1 MEELNNRIVEVYQ
14 SLKGWWGRIL
24 RIDLSR
30 RKNWIQKLDPSI
42 YQGYVGGRGL
52 AVKILW
58 DELPPGVDPLSPHN
72 LLVIASGPL
81 SGLPL
86 PSSGKLVVASKSP
99 LTNGYGD
106 GNIGTMA
113 SLHLKKAGYDAI
125 VIQGASRK
133 PVYIYIENDKVEYR
147 DADHLWGL
155 DTFET
160 EDKLIREHG
169 RNIGTLIIGPA
180 GEHLVRYAT
189 IISMKG
195 RSGGRPG
202 IGAVMGSKKLKAVV
216 IKGTMMPEL
225 ADEEELRRLGE
236 AAYKEILE
244 KENYDFWVRQGTMA
258 TIVWG
263 QENSVLPTMNY
274 REAVWEYYEAIS
286 GDLMEKLKV
295 ERRGCP
301 YCNMQCGNVIIDDT
315 GRKSELDYENV
326 AMFGSNILLPDL
338 RKVATLNRLADKLG
352 LDTIS
357 MGNSLGFIMEA
368 SEKNMINEKIEW
380 GDYKEA
386 QRLIIDT
393 AYRKGLGSFLAEGVM
408 RMSRWLGKEAEDFAM
423 HVKGLEISAYDCHA
437 APGMAL
443 AFATSP
449 IGAHHKDAWLIGIEV
464 KMDRFAYSEEKV
476 DKLIFLQRIR
486 GGMFE
491 SLTTCRLPWVEL
503 GLNLDYYPRML
514 TAATGIDY
522 TLEKIYEVADR
533 IYTLIRAFWIRELD
547 GWSRLMDYPPARW
560 FKEPLSRGPYTGAK
574 LDVDKYGKMLDMYYD
589 KRGWDHRG
597 IPTKT
602 TLKKLGLESVVPV
615 LGKIVGLGTNH

>member
-1 MEELNNRIVEVYQ
+1 
-14 SLKGWWGRIL
+14 LKGWWGRIL

-30 RKNWIQKLDPSI
+30 KKTFIQTIDPSI
-42 YQGYVGGRGL
+42 YGQYIGGRGL
-52 AVKILW
+52 VARLLW
-58 DELPPGVDPLSPHN
+58 DETPQGIDPLSPHN
-72 LLVIASGPL
+72 PLIIASGPL

-99 LTNGYGD
+99 LTGGYGD

-113 SLHLKKAGYDAI
+113 SVHLRKAGFDAI
-125 VIQGASRK
+125 IIRGRSRK
-133 PVYIYIENDKVEYR
+133 PTYLYIEDEHVEFR
-147 DADHLWGL
+147 DAEDLWGR
-155 DTFET
+155 DTFTT

-169 RNIGTLIIGPA
+169 RNVGTLIIGPA

-202 IGAVMGSKKLKAVV
+202 IGAVMGSKNLKAIV
-216 IKGTMMPEL
+216 IKGTKSPIL
-225 ADEEELRRLGE
+225 HDEAELRRLSE
-236 AAYKEILE
+236 AAYKEILG
-244 KENYDFWVRQGTMA
+244 KENYEFWIRQGTMA
-258 TIVWG
+258 TVVWG
-263 QENSVLPTMNY
+263 HENSVLPTMNY
-274 REAVWEYYEAIS
+274 REGTWEEYETIS

-301 YCNMQCGNVIIDDT
+301 YCNMQCGNVILDDN
-315 GRKSELDYENV
+315 GEKSELDYENV
-326 AMFGSNILLPDL
+326 AMFGSNILLDDL
-338 RKVATLNRLADKLG
+338 RKVAVLNNLADKLG

-357 MGNSLGFIMEA
+357 MGNSLGFVMEA
-368 SEKNMINEKIEW
+368 SEKGLIQEKIEW
-380 GDYKEA
+380 GDFKTA
-386 QRLIIDT
+386 RQLVIDT
-393 AYRKGLGSFLAEGVM
+393 AYRRGLGSFLAEGVM
-408 RMSRWLGKEAEDFAM
+408 RMSRWLGNGAEDYAM
-423 HVKGLEISAYDCHA
+423 HVKGLEVSAYNCHA

-464 KMDRFAYSEEKV
+464 KMDRFAYNEEKV

-514 TAATGIDY
+514 SAATGVNY
-522 TLEKIYEVADR
+522 TMDEVYRIADR
-533 IYTLIRAFWIRELD
+533 IYSLIRAYWIREYD
-547 GWSRLMDYPPARW
+547 GWNRYMDYPPPRW
-560 FKEPLSRGPYTGAK
+560 FKHPLTRGPFTGAH
-574 LDVDKYGKMLDMYYD
+574 LDPEKYSRMLDMYYD

-597 IPTKT
+597 IPLRKT
-602 TLKKLGLESVVPV
+602 LQDLGLGFVVET
-615 LGKIVGLGTNH
+615 LDRIAGLS

>member
-1 MEELNNRIVEVYQ
+1 M
-14 SLKGWWGRIL
+14 KGWWGRIL
-24 RIDLSR
+24 RVDLSR
-30 RKNWIQKLDPSI
+30 KKYWVQELNGEVYKKYI
-42 YQGYVGGRGL
+42 GGRGL

-58 DELPPGVDPLSPHN
+58 DELPPGIDPLSPYN
-72 LLVIASGPL
+72 LLIIASGPL

-99 LTNGYGD
+99 LTLGYGD

-113 SLHLKKAGYDAI
+113 SVYLKKAGYDAI
-125 VIQGASRK
+125 VIRGASEK
-133 PVYIYIENDKVEYR
+133 PVYLYIEDDKVEFR
-147 DADHLWGL
+147 DAEDLWGR

-160 EDKLIREHG
+160 EDKLVREHG
-169 RNIGTLIIGPA
+169 RNIGTLLIGPA
-180 GEHLVRYAT
+180 GENLVRYAT

-202 IGAVMGSKKLKAVV
+202 IGAVMGSKKLKAIV
-216 IKGTMMPEL
+216 IKGTKNPEL
-225 ADEEELRRLGE
+225 ADEAELRRLSE
-236 AAYKEILE
+236 ESYKEILS
-244 KENYDFWVRQGTMA
+244 KENYDFWIRQGTMA

-274 REAVWEYYEAIS
+274 REAVWEYYEEIS

-301 YCNMQCGNVIIDDT
+301 YCNMQCGNVILDDR
-315 GRKSELDYENV
+315 GEKSELDYENV
-326 AMFGSNILLPDL
+326 AMFGSNILLNDL
-338 RKVATLNRLADKLG
+338 RKVATLNKLADKLG

-368 SEKNMINEKIEW
+368 SEKNLIDEKIEW
-380 GDYKEA
+380 GDYKAA
-386 QRLIIDT
+386 QKLLIDT
-393 AYRKGLGSFLAEGVM
+393 AYRRGLGSFLAEGVM
-408 RMSRWLGKEAEDFAM
+408 RMSRWLRNGAEEFAM

-449 IGAHHKDAWLIGIEV
+449 IGAHHKDAWLIGLEV
-464 KMDRFAYSEEKV
+464 KMDRFAYNEEKV

-503 GLNLDYYPRML
+503 GLNLDYYPKML
-514 TAATGIDY
+514 TAATGVTY
-522 TLEKIYEVADR
+522 TINDIYEVADR
-533 IYTLIRAFWIRELD
+533 IYALIRAFWIREHD
-547 GWSRLMDYPPARW
+547 GWNRYMDYPPMRW

-574 LDVDKYGKMLDMYYD
+574 LDLEKYGKMLNLYYD
-589 KRGWDHRG
+589 KRGWDYRG
-597 IPTKT
+597 VPRRN
-602 TLKKLGLESVVPV
+602 TLVKLGLQETIPV
-615 LGKIVGLGTNH
+615 LEKIVGLED